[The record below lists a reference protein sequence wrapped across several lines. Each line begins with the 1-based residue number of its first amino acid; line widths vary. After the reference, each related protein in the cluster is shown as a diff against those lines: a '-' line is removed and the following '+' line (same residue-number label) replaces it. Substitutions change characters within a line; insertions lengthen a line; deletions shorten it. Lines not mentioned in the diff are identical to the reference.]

1 MITLRKEALFGLAMG
16 LAGAVN
22 AAQPATDSTTAQ
34 PAMDNATV
42 TTTATTTVT
51 KPVAAP
57 VNINT
62 ADATALAAVKGISKK
77 QAAAIVDYRTKNGD
91 FKSVD
96 DLKNVKGFGP
106 KTMKRIASKVT
117 V

>member
-1 MITLRKEALFGLAMG
+1 
-16 LAGAVN
+16 
-22 AAQPATDSTTAQ
+22 
-34 PAMDNATV
+34 MDNTTT
-42 TTTATTTVT
+42 TTTATATTSTTKAVT
-51 KPVAAP
+51 AP

-96 DLKNVKGFGP
+96 DLKNIKGFGP

>member
-1 MITLRKEALFGLAMG
+1 MITLRKVALFGLAMG

-22 AAQPATDSTTAQ
+22 AAQPATDATTAQ

-51 KPVAAP
+51 KSVAAP

-96 DLKNVKGFGP
+96 DLKNVKCFGP